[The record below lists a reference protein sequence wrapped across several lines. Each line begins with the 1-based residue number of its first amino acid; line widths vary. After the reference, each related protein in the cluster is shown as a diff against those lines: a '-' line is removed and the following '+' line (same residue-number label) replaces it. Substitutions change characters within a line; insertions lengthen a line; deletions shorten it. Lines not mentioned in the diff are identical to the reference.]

1 MTRLR
6 TIALIAMT
14 VAAAGCGDG
23 GSGAESIH
31 GTYVLR
37 NVNGLELPF
46 TRFSAGSESIVV
58 LDGTVTLEANGS
70 FTRAT
75 TERSTSSQG
84 TTTTTR
90 TCGGTYEQ
98 GGPDL
103 VFTETS
109 GEGCGGTR
117 TGSLVGSNLIVNV
130 GGSAYGYRK

>member
-1 MTRLR
+1 MRRLR
-6 TIALIAMT
+6 TIALLVT
-14 VAAAGCGDG
+14 TLAAAGCGNG
-23 GSGAESIH
+23 GSDAEPIY

-58 LDGTVTLEANGS
+58 LDGTVTIDANGS
-70 FTRAT
+70 FSRAT

-103 VFTETS
+103 VFTEAN

-117 TGSLVGSNLIVNV
+117 TGSLIGSNLIMNV